1 MAAPAA
7 CRKFETALDAAK
19 KKRGNERWLSKKRRE
34 EGKKVKQAKADLK
47 KCKKGNSDDQAIV
60 AAQAMARVASD
71 TGTKFPLK
79 KGWEKS
85 AGAFKK
91 DDAVRKALK
100 VKTTGDAVA
109 KIKATAKK
117 SDLTDALKHATTLVA
132 LEKVKKGVTGGFIA
146 AQVAAVAMDVVASI
160 FTLGAYVAA
169 APAVHASIGAGQAV
183 SLAAV
188 NKDIALNEQK
198 YQAAIQRRA
207 AKAEAKQIE
216 KEQKELAQ
224 LEKQAGTS
232 TTAEEKPAW
241 YQSTGAKVGV
251 GIAAALL
258 LFGGVAAARRN

>member
-1 MAAPAA
+1 M
-7 CRKFETALDAAK
+7 
-19 KKRGNERWLSKKRRE
+19 
-34 EGKKVKQAKADLK
+34 
-47 KCKKGNSDDQAIV
+47 
-60 AAQAMARVASD
+60 
-71 TGTKFPLK
+71 
-79 KGWEKS
+79 
-85 AGAFKK
+85 
-91 DDAVRKALK
+91 
-100 VKTTGDAVA
+100 
-109 KIKATAKK
+109 
-117 SDLTDALKHATTLVA
+117 
-132 LEKVKKGVTGGFIA
+132 KKGVTGGFIA
-146 AQVAAVAMDVVASI
+146 AQVAAVAMDVVAGI

-169 APAVHASIGAGQAV
+169 APAVHAAIGAGQAV

-198 YQAAIQRRA
+198 YQAAIQRRS

-216 KEQKELAQ
+216 KEQTELAQ